1 MWPLFTSVSLLS
13 VTSQEGSGTTRGE
26 KEPEPGDQDIPD
38 HPRTDLIVGMVFLIL
53 LLILVGVLVLVRYK
67 FPRIK
72 ECCAAGVSSEQSTN
86 AGQNR
91 EGNHA
96 DHADEEI
103 QMQNQQAGLGDVV
116 PYICANVKPP
126 SNQLH
131 YATVNFQKDSVS
143 VWTDGIALPDMN
155 KNGSSACDY
164 SSVSRT
170 QGATHRPAP
179 EQHLYS
185 TVIVPEKP

>member
-1 MWPLFTSVSLLS
+1 MNSFCCTTLNAARLKKSFVSVYSNVSFFRVLCC
-13 VTSQEGSGTTRGE
+13 RGVIRAE
-26 KEPEPGDQDIPD
+26 YKC
-38 HPRTDLIVGMVFLIL
+38 RTEQRGVFVCI
-53 LLILVGVLVLVRYK
+53 YK
-67 FPRIK
+67 FAYKNNSCIYHTAFLLPL
-72 ECCAAGVSSEQSTN
+72 Q
-86 AGQNR
+86 
-91 EGNHA
+91 GNHA

-143 VWTDGIALPDMN
+143 VSTDGIALPDMN